1 MPTYDYRCKKCG
13 HELEL
18 YQSMSEAPK
27 RKCPNCGKLSL
38 DRLIGAGAGILFRGG
53 GFYQTDYRSD
63 SYKKS
68 AEADSKSKSEGDSS
82 GKKGKSDD
90 AGTKAT
96 PKAEPKPE
104 PKQRDSKPD
113 SK

>member
-18 YQSMSEAPK
+18 YQSMSERPK

-38 DRLIGAGAGILFRGG
+38 DRLIGAGAGILFKGG

-63 SYKKS
+63 AYKKS
-68 AEADSKSKSEGDSS
+68 AEADSKTGKEKSSSDS
-82 GKKGKSDD
+82 KKGDDSKKAPPKSDTLD
-90 AGTKAT
+90 SA
-96 PKAEPKPE
+96 PKKPS
-104 PKQRDSKPD
+104 D
-113 SK
+113 